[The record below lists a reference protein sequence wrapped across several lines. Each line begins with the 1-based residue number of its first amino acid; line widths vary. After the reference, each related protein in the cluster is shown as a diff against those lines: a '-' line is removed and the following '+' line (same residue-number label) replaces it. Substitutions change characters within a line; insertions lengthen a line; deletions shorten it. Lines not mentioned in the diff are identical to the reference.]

1 MAITDHFREN
11 AYKHVP
17 IKSSGVLFTYFIS
30 EVIKHLDGKQIIIL
44 SAPWGATVNICKT
57 LPPSRQNR
65 AGNNENTHIN
75 NYTKHS
81 FRNSTGEIPEDLI
94 DLKCKIPTSIRKSAG
109 FLCMSGSRTLIMPIG
124 QDRICPRDCPGKGI
138 DDGGMPGKNSRV
150 QHYKYVLFEEGLLSV
165 LGEKFGKKIL
175 TDC

>member
-65 AGNNENTHIN
+65 AGNDENTHVN

-81 FRNSTGEIPEDLI
+81 FNKFNWGNTRRSDRLKVQNSNIHQEICRLPVRVRESYINHANRL
-94 DLKCKIPTSIRKSAG
+94 
-109 FLCMSGSRTLIMPIG
+109 G
-124 QDRICPRDCPGKGI
+124 QNLSQGLSWEM
-138 DDGGMPGKNSRV
+138 DGGMPGKNSRV